1 MQVNVKSVMQDI
13 ESGQNHLNAF
23 IPDTPV
29 FDEVFGQQLKE
40 LFRYRRDVRHFKET
54 PVPDEL
60 IQKVIEMAFLAPS
73 VGLSEPWRYVWI
85 ESAENK
91 RLVAEEFERANV
103 EASKTYETDVQK
115 QYLQLKLAGLKVA
128 PVHIAVFECEA
139 PTQGKGLGRQTM
151 PETTLYSVMA
161 SIQNL
166 WLACTSVGLGM
177 GWVSIL
183 DPAAVKKILVVEP
196 DWKLVAYLCIGWP
209 SMPSAIPQLERAGWE
224 KRNDPTAK
232 ILRR

>member
-1 MQVNVKSVMQDI
+1 MQVNAKSVVQ
-13 ESGQNHLNAF
+13 ESEAAHSPPF
-23 IPDTPV
+23 MSDHPV
-29 FDEVFGQQLKE
+29 FDEIFVQQLKE
-40 LFRYRRDVRHFKET
+40 LFRYRRDVRNFMET
-54 PVPDEL
+54 PVPNEL
-60 IQKVIEMAFLAPS
+60 IQKAIEMAFLAPS

-85 ESAENK
+85 ESTEKK
-91 RLVAEEFERANV
+91 RLVSQEFERANF
-103 EASKTYETDVQK
+103 EASKNYDTDIQT
-115 QYLQLKLAGLKVA
+115 QYLRLKLAGLKVA
-128 PVHIAVFECEA
+128 PVHIAVFECQA

-183 DPAAVKKILVVEP
+183 DPSAISKILDVDP
-196 DWKLVAYLCIGWP
+196 TWRLVAYLCIGWP
-209 SMPSAIPQLERAGWE
+209 AMTCAVPELERAGWE
-224 KRNDPTAK
+224 KRHDPSEK

>member
-1 MQVNVKSVMQDI
+1 MQVNSKSIVQ
-13 ESGQNHLNAF
+13 EPEAASVPPF
-23 IPDTPV
+23 TPETPV
-29 FDEVFGQQLKE
+29 FDEIFGQQLKE
-40 LFRYRRDVRHFKET
+40 LFRYRRDVRHFKEI
-54 PVPDEL
+54 PVPNEL
-60 IQKVIEMAFLAPS
+60 IKKAIEMAFLAPS

-85 ESAENK
+85 ESPDTK
-91 RLVAEEFERANV
+91 RLVAEEFERANF
-103 EASKTYETDVQK
+103 EASKSYDTDIQK

-128 PVHIAVFECEA
+128 PVHIAVFECQA

-183 DPAAVKKILVVEP
+183 DPSAITKILDIDP
-196 DWKLVAYLCIGWP
+196 TWRLVAYLCIGWP
-209 SMPSAIPQLERAGWE
+209 AIPGAVPELERAGWE
-224 KRNDPTAK
+224 KRHDPSEK

>member
-1 MQVNVKSVMQDI
+1 MQVNAKSVVQ
-13 ESGQNHLNAF
+13 ESEAAHSPPF
-23 IPDTPV
+23 MSDTPV
-29 FDEVFGQQLKE
+29 FDEIFVQQLKE
-40 LFRYRRDVRHFKET
+40 LFRYRRDVRHFRET
-54 PVPDEL
+54 PVPNEL
-60 IQKVIEMAFLAPS
+60 IQKAIEMAFLAPS

-85 ESAENK
+85 ESTENK
-91 RLVAEEFERANV
+91 RLVSQEFERANF
-103 EASKTYETDVQK
+103 EASKNYDTDIQT
-115 QYLQLKLAGLKVA
+115 QYLRLKLAGLKVA
-128 PVHIAVFECEA
+128 PVHIAVFECQA

-183 DPAAVKKILVVEP
+183 DPLAISKILDVDP
-196 DWKLVAYLCIGWP
+196 TWRLVAYLCIGWP
-209 SMPSAIPQLERAGWE
+209 AMTGAVPELERAGWE
-224 KRNDPTAK
+224 KRHDPSEK

>member
-1 MQVNVKSVMQDI
+1 MQVNAKSVVQ
-13 ESGQNHLNAF
+13 ESEAAHSPPF
-23 IPDTPV
+23 MSDHPV
-29 FDEVFGQQLKE
+29 FDEIFGQQLKE
-40 LFRYRRDVRHFKET
+40 LFRYRRDVRHFKEI
-54 PVPDEL
+54 PVPNEL
-60 IQKVIEMAFLAPS
+60 IQKAIEMAFLAPS

-85 ESAENK
+85 ESTENK
-91 RLVAEEFERANV
+91 RLVSQEFERANF
-103 EASKTYETDVQK
+103 EASKNYDTDIQTE
-115 QYLQLKLAGLKVA
+115 YLRLKLAGLKVA
-128 PVHIAVFECEA
+128 PVHIAVFECQA

-183 DPAAVKKILVVEP
+183 DPSAISKILDVDP
-196 DWKLVAYLCIGWP
+196 TWRLVAYLCIGWP
-209 SMPSAIPQLERAGWE
+209 AMTGAVPELERAGWE
-224 KRNDPTAK
+224 KRHDPSEK

>member
-1 MQVNVKSVMQDI
+1 MQVNAKSVLQ
-13 ESGQNHLNAF
+13 EPVAASSQTCL
-23 IPDTPV
+23 PDTPV
-29 FDEVFGQQLKE
+29 FDENFGQQLRE

-54 PVPDEL
+54 PVPNEL

-73 VGLSEPWRYVWI
+73 VGLSEPWRYVWV
-85 ESAENK
+85 ESPDN
-91 RLVAEEFERANV
+91 RQLVAQEFERANF
-103 EASKTYETDVQK
+103 EASRNYDTDIQK

-128 PVHIAVFECEA
+128 PVHIAVFECQA

-183 DPAAVKKILVVEP
+183 DPSAISKILDVDP
-196 DWKLVAYLCIGWP
+196 TWRLVAYLCIGWP
-209 SMPSAIPQLERAGWE
+209 AMTGAVPELERAGWE
-224 KRNDPTAK
+224 KRHDPSEK